1 MKSIYKRYSSLI
13 TAAILGGS
21 IFSTSVTPSA
31 KELRLLS
38 DKLYTLNLRS
48 SSSEGKYSTN
58 ATGVGKYKTI
68 NSFSDW
74 TEDMIIAQ
82 GVANDDA
89 RTFRGTHEGPVYDTY
104 ALYGAWDDDN
114 LYLMWQFV
122 NVTDVIDPAQGYP
135 ISDNG
140 KPYNG
145 DIPQILAFSI
155 NPDKKGNGAIKSTD
169 PKTGAVNYDDNI
181 WGVRVNYETA
191 VDTLMYFSSK
201 PGVGQPAIFKVED
214 DSYFSYDNAIGFKD
228 AGVSFKY
235 EDGFLGNKIIG
246 IKSNGWAGYT
256 PDDLFSNSSNWVD
269 MISEGHNTKQ
279 DTMYSM
285 TIPLKSIG
293 IDKDYIENNGI
304 GVMHISTFG
313 QSGIASI
320 PYDKSMLDI
329 ATDPYGPDSSTSA
342 EKEDYDLITAPL
354 ARIGK
359 LEINRSNVKIN
370 EFTASK
376 ESPQVVGTA
385 IDLNVKASGEGTL
398 SYKYEVNSKVVSN
411 FSNSNKF
418 NWVPT
423 EEGEYIIKVTVKDSN
438 GKTASKEL
446 KYTITKP
453 ETSLEIKDIQF
464 DKNTGEVGSPV
475 KITVATE
482 GTGKILYSVSI
493 HEIKDGW
500 KIINKNSNSNVSQW
514 TPSKAGRYKVWI
526 DAKDS
531 DGNKVSKCVDYTVK

>member
-493 HEIKDGW
+493 HEIKEGW

>member
-1 MKSIYKRYSSLI
+1 M
-13 TAAILGGS
+13 IL
-21 IFSTSVTPSA
+21 
-31 KELRLLS
+31 L
-38 DKLYTLNLRS
+38 
-48 SSSEGKYSTN
+48 
-58 ATGVGKYKTI
+58 
-68 NSFSDW
+68 
-74 TEDMIIAQ
+74 Q
-82 GVANDDA
+82 
-89 RTFRGTHEGPVYDTY
+89 
-104 ALYGAWDDDN
+104 
-114 LYLMWQFV
+114 
-122 NVTDVIDPAQGYP
+122 
-135 ISDNG
+135 
-140 KPYNG
+140 
-145 DIPQILAFSI
+145 
-155 NPDKKGNGAIKSTD
+155 
-169 PKTGAVNYDDNI
+169 
-181 WGVRVNYETA
+181 
-191 VDTLMYFSSK
+191 
-201 PGVGQPAIFKVED
+201 
-214 DSYFSYDNAIGFKD
+214 
-228 AGVSFKY
+228 
-235 EDGFLGNKIIG
+235 
-246 IKSNGWAGYT
+246 
-256 PDDLFSNSSNWVD
+256 
-269 MISEGHNTKQ
+269 
-279 DTMYSM
+279 
-285 TIPLKSIG
+285 
-293 IDKDYIENNGI
+293 
-304 GVMHISTFG
+304 
-313 QSGIASI
+313 
-320 PYDKSMLDI
+320 
-329 ATDPYGPDSSTSA
+329 
-342 EKEDYDLITAPL
+342 APL

-398 SYKYEVNSKVVSN
+398 SYKYEVNSKVVSD

-423 EEGEYIIKVTVKDSN
+423 EEGKYIIKVTVKDSN